1 MKKSGAVLR
10 TGRYLVFLW
19 VIVTLLAVQGC
30 RKDDPV
36 SGEYRE
42 INEWILDNMSFWYL
56 WNTQIPRR
64 TDQTLHPRDYFGSL
78 LYKAEDN
85 FSWIQEDFT
94 ELMNYLSGVT
104 TEAGY
109 EFELFLVEQSNN
121 QVFGCITYIKPG
133 TPAKNAGLKRG
144 DCFTSINGVGIT
156 TGNYQNLLR
165 QMSKTH
171 TIGKVDTNTGQTTT
185 VSLSVIEY
193 DENPILLDTIYN
205 IQSKKI
211 GYFVYNLFAR
221 DSERYGI
228 AYEKELND
236 LFGKFQTQNIDELI
250 IDLRYNSGGTV
261 VTAEAL
267 ASMISNRSSSEIM
280 GYELYNSLVD
290 KELIKLYGKDYNIT
304 YFPDYIVKFN
314 GSGTVTE
321 RVKINKLPNLKQV
334 YLIVTNRSASASE
347 LLINCL
353 QPFMDVILVGKTTYG
368 KNVGSITIYETDEE
382 KQKTNTWGLQPIIS
396 KFENSRHFSD
406 YGNGFKPNIESDEF
420 DFEIEMLELGNIDE
434 VMLSDAINHI
444 FGMKSPKRKNAAL
457 KPKNVGSSLDRYP
470 ARRNM
475 YIENVKLRTIN

>member
-1 MKKSGAVLR
+1 MKKSVAVWR
-10 TGRYLVFLW
+10 TGRYLVLW
-19 VIVTLLAVQGC
+19 MIVTLLAIQGC
-30 RKDDPV
+30 RKNDPV
-36 SGEYRE
+36 SGEYKE

-64 TDQTLHPRDYFGSL
+64 TDQSLHPADYFESL
-78 LYKAEDN
+78 LYKAEDK

-94 ELMNYLSGVT
+94 ELMKYLSGVT

-109 EFELFLVEQSNN
+109 EFELFLIKEGSN
-121 QVFGCITYIKPG
+121 QVIGYITYIKPG
-133 TPAKNAGLKRG
+133 TPAKTAGLKRG
-144 DCFTSINGVGIT
+144 DYFTSINGTAIT
-156 TGNYQNLLR
+156 TGNYQNLIR
-165 QMSKTH
+165 QMSETH
-171 TIGKVDTNTGQTTT
+171 TIGKVDPITGQTTT
-185 VSLSVIEY
+185 VSLPVIEY
-193 DENPILLDTIYN
+193 EENPIFLDTIYN

-221 DSERYGI
+221 DSERNGI
-228 AYEKELND
+228 TYEKEMND
-236 LFGKFQTQNIDELI
+236 LFGKYQTQDVDELI

-444 FGMKSPKRKNAAL
+444 FGIKSPKRKNAAL